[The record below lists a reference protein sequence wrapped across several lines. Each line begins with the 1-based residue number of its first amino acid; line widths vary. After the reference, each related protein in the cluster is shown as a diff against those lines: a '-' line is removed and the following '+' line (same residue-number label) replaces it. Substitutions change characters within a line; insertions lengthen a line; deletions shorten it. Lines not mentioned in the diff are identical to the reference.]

1 MKKRSGYFIYNPA
14 FISAFKDWL
23 YGKLGFNL
31 ITGLVVFLLF
41 RPDANAQIL
50 DVAYVPTPDD
60 VVERMLEMANVGP
73 GDYVIDLGC
82 GDGRIVIAAA
92 KRGAFGHGVDID
104 PQRIKEAQENANKA
118 GVADKVIFVEE
129 NIYDT
134 DFSRANVIAMYLFPS
149 INIKLRPSLLENL
162 EPGSRIV
169 SHDFNMDE
177 WKADK
182 QHGRMA
188 EHAIHFWI
196 VPAKVEGAWSWKNAG
211 KEFKMSAGQKFQ
223 KLELGILSDGLTLNV
238 ENSLLSG
245 KRISFI
251 VTNPSNQ
258 KKYIYSGQVNEGE
271 ISGIVQIH
279 DGNNKSVEN
288 WTAVLK

>member
-1 MKKRSGYFIYNPA
+1 MKKLTGYLKYNPMY
-14 FISAFKDWL
+14 ISAFKNL
-23 YGKLGFNL
+23 LVRKLGFNL
-31 ITGLVVFLLF
+31 ITGFVVFLLF
-41 RPDANAQIL
+41 QPDAYAQIL
-50 DVAYVPTPDD
+50 DVAYVPTPD
-60 VVERMLEMANVGP
+60 VVVDRMLEMADVGP

-104 PQRIKEAQENANKA
+104 PKRIKEAQENAKKA
-118 GVADKVIFVEE
+118 GVAERVVFVEE

-134 DFSRANVIAMYLFPS
+134 DFSRANVITMYLFPS

-169 SHDFNMDE
+169 SHDFDMDE

-182 QHGRMA
+182 QHGRME

-223 KLELGILSDGLTLNV
+223 TLELSVLSDGGTLNV
-238 ENSLLSG
+238 ETSLLSG
-245 KRISFI
+245 KRICFT

-258 KKYIYSGQVNEGE
+258 KKYVYSGEVNEDK

-288 WTAVLK
+288 WTAFLK

>member
-1 MKKRSGYFIYNPA
+1 M
-14 FISAFKDWL
+14 FISAFKNWVI
-23 YGKLGFNL
+23 GKSGFYI
-31 ITGLVVFLLF
+31 ITGFVVFLFF
-41 RPDANAQIL
+41 RNEVNAQIL
-50 DVAYVPTPDD
+50 DVAYVPTPDV

-104 PQRIKEAQENANKA
+104 PQRIKEAQENAEKS

-134 DFSRANVIAMYLFPS
+134 DFSRANVITMYLFPS

-169 SHDFNMDE
+169 SHDFSMDE

-182 QHGRMA
+182 QHGRME

-196 VPAKVEGAWSWKNAG
+196 VPAQVEGTWIWKTAG
-211 KEFKMSAGQKFQ
+211 KEFKMSVGQKFQ
-223 KLELGILSDGLTLNV
+223 MLEPGILSDSVTLKV

-245 KRISFI
+245 KRISFTA
-251 VTNPSNQ
+251 TNPFNQ
-258 KKYIYSGQVNEGE
+258 KKYVYSGQVNEVE

-279 DGNNKSVEN
+279 DGNSKTVEN
-288 WTAVLK
+288 WTAVLN

>member
-1 MKKRSGYFIYNPA
+1 MKKLTGYLKYNPKY
-14 FISAFKDWL
+14 ISTFNNLLVW
-23 YGKLGFNL
+23 KLGFNI
-31 ITGLVVFLLF
+31 ITGFVVFLLF
-41 RPDANAQIL
+41 QRDAYAQRL
-50 DVAYVPTPDD
+50 DVAYVPTPVD
-60 VVERMLEMANVGP
+60 VVEKMLEMANVGP

-104 PQRIKEAQENANKA
+104 PQRIKEAQENAKKT
-118 GVADKVIFVEE
+118 GVADKVVFVEE

-134 DFSRANVIAMYLFPS
+134 DFSRANVITMYLFPS

-182 QHGRMA
+182 QYGRME

-196 VPAKVEGAWSWKNAG
+196 VPAQVEGAWNWKTAG

-223 KLELGILSDGLTLNV
+223 KLELGILSDGVSLNV

-245 KRISFI
+245 KRISFNVI
-251 VTNPSNQ
+251 NPSNR
-258 KKYIYSGQVNEGE
+258 KKYVYSGQVNEGK
-271 ISGIVQIH
+271 ITGIVQIH

>member
-1 MKKRSGYFIYNPA
+1 MKKLSGYLKYNSVFI
-14 FISAFKDWL
+14 FAFKNWVIR
-23 YGKLGFNL
+23 KLGFYL
-31 ITGLVVFLLF
+31 ITGFVVFLFLHT
-41 RPDANAQIL
+41 DAYAQIL
-50 DVAYVPTPDD
+50 DVAYVPTPDV

-104 PQRIKEAQENANKA
+104 PQRIKEAHENAKKA

-134 DFSRANVIAMYLFPS
+134 DFSRANVITMYLFPS

-182 QHGRMA
+182 QHGRME

-196 VPAKVEGAWSWKNAG
+196 VPAKVEGAWSWKTAG
-211 KEFKMSAGQKFQ
+211 NEFKMSAGQKFQ
-223 KLELGILSDGLTLNV
+223 KLELSILAEGATLKV

-245 KRISFI
+245 KRISFT

-258 KKYIYSGQVNEGE
+258 KKYVYSGQVNEGE
-271 ISGIVQIH
+271 ILGIVQIH